1 MASSAT
7 NDPDDQDWRLKAE
20 LDHVEPPAERRRSLD
35 GLLNHLRSPAI
46 VREIEAAVPQNVVIT
61 HDGKLLFAYAADE
74 ANLTAARKAI
84 EDALRHD
91 ELTAR
96 IYVSHWDH
104 ALDDWRQIDPPLSGP
119 AEQEQLAAV
128 RDAEAIETRTL
139 VVKVGREIRVEFEQS
154 LLAWAQKLGIECTI
168 LEHPHLLAEQVGFT
182 VTGPKRK
189 VDEFAQGLTAEE
201 WASIRTEQ
209 AVMGSPL

>member
-182 VTGPKRK
+182 VTGPNRK
-189 VDEFAQGLTAEE
+189 VDEFPQGLTAE
-201 WASIRTEQ
+201 
-209 AVMGSPL
+209 